1 MLLLEKIKFILKIW
15 TKLATHIRM
24 RDRSVKIFQYGSQM
38 LLGFYS
44 SQMSALMVESLSLTR
59 RTASTSRKAFW
70 MMKSINHVGTII
82 DMVEGY
88 DWLQDEGY
96 ANFLDIVEQIALVV
110 YYWYETLVFFTRV
123 KLVSFTEQSIDGWG
137 NMSWFLEDLVCL
149 VASLIRTFV
158 HLKKMN
164 ALQLKV
170 PELMNTDLMNTS
182 SSADANKSNDYIKYN
197 VAESDDCPVETSSG
211 SRCTIRDHKFHD
223 ELSRMNVRLFDLLL
237 SVVIVSILSIS
248 LCLFN

>member
-44 SQMSALMVESLSLTR
+44 SQMSAMMVQSLSLTR

-88 DWLQDEGY
+88 NWSLDEGY

-123 KLVSFTEQSIDGWG
+123 KLVSFTEESIDGWG

-149 VASLIRTFV
+149 VASLIRTFL

-164 ALQLKV
+164 ELQVKV
-170 PELMNTDLMNTS
+170 PELMNAS
-182 SSADANKSNDYIKYN
+182 SSVDASKSNDYIKYN
-197 VAESDDCPVETSSG
+197 VAESDESLAETSSDG
-211 SRCTIRDHKFHD
+211 RCIIRDHKFHS
-223 ELSRMNVRLFDLLL
+223 ELSRMNVRLLDLLL
-237 SVVIVSILSIS
+237 SVAIVSTLSIS
-248 LCLFN
+248 LCLFTQ

>member
-44 SQMSALMVESLSLTR
+44 SQMSAMMVESLSLTR

-88 DWLQDEGY
+88 DWLKDEGY

-164 ALQLKV
+164 ALQVKI
-170 PELMNTDLMNTS
+170 PELMNTDLIKIS

-197 VAESDDCPVETSSG
+197 VAESDDGPETSS
-211 SRCTIRDHKFHD
+211 STICDHKFHD

-237 SVVIVSILSIS
+237 SVIIVSSLSVS
-248 LCLFN
+248 SYLFN